1 MRDFRDLD
9 VWHEARRL
17 AVLVYEVARRMLPE
31 EMFEMT
37 SQLRRAAVSVSTNI
51 AEGCGRGTQGDLARF
66 VEIAMGSAT
75 EVESV
80 LVIAQDVGLLTE
92 SDCQTALEQVI
103 RVKKMLS
110 SLVGRFPRRASTPPR
125 RLPAGRPPIRP
136 VGEQAARAPQSLAD
150 QPTSRRADKP

>member
-80 LVIAQDVGLLTE
+80 LVIAQDVRLLTE
-92 SDCQTALEQVI
+92 SDCQTALD
-103 RVKKMLS
+103 R
-110 SLVGRFPRRASTPPR
+110 
-125 RLPAGRPPIRP
+125 
-136 VGEQAARAPQSLAD
+136 
-150 QPTSRRADKP
+150 